1 MRAKTDSKI
10 RCVTVMHPASDYYS
24 SETGQG
30 KVMDKR
36 TFIGMVEAGEPLIQQ
51 AIDAMREYHQA
62 QDRGAPA
69 AEIERLRVLAESL
82 FQVVSDYQ
90 LRVIATMRGKDFP
103 PLH

>member
-1 MRAKTDSKI
+1 M
-10 RCVTVMHPASDYYS
+10 
-24 SETGQG
+24 Q
-30 KVMDKR
+30 KR

-62 QDRGAPA
+62 QELGAPPD
-69 AEIERLRVLAESL
+69 EVERLRLLAESL

-90 LRVIATMRGKDFP
+90 LRVIAKARGKDLP